1 MGSNSSKAH
10 RKVTKVAPMPMKEER
25 PQLPSRVAVY
35 TFQSPQRETS
45 RNAFASWTE
54 RNPALDKHLPPL
66 REMGQGAYPTGKTTS
81 AEACSA
87 TPEDGSRR
95 AKHHQAAPSPKASGN
110 VALVPFHVRS
120 HQMLLAGLLI
130 PFARPTSSGFE
141 SFGEV
146 GAFILAKDIPAD
158 RSYALPCGGAAYKA
172 KEQDKGGKAVLHPAG
187 SRQYLLKMKMLEQ
200 RKEAELK
207 RCLQQEARLN
217 KPKARDLSISETP
230 GCVPGNN
237 SSEDEEL
244 LALESDQ
251 TFDRDHDDRWS
262 GEFPK
267 ELGPSEPHQGQ
278 RGKVETW
285 LLKQQA
291 RRESFWDASSTDSEN
306 WEGDGDLEKPRRR
319 PALVRTKTE
328 RIALFDEF
336 FDREF

>member
-10 RKVTKVAPMPMKEER
+10 RKVTKVAPMPMNEER

-45 RNAFASWTE
+45 RNTFASW
-54 RNPALDKHLPPL
+54 NPALDKHLPPL
-66 REMGQGAYPTGKTTS
+66 REMGQGAYPTVPRPVPLDLKM
-81 AEACSA
+81 EAGGQSIIKQH
-87 TPEDGSRR
+87 PPRR
-95 AKHHQAAPSPKASGN
+95 PQKLEP
-110 VALVPFHVRS
+110 
-120 HQMLLAGLLI
+120 
-130 PFARPTSSGFE
+130 
-141 SFGEV
+141 
-146 GAFILAKDIPAD
+146 FILAKDIPAD
-158 RSYALPCGGAAYKA
+158 RFLSLPCGGAAYKA

>member
-1 MGSNSSKAH
+1 MGSNSSKAR
-10 RKVTKVAPMPMKEER
+10 RKVTKVAPMPMKEDWPR
-25 PQLPSRVAVY
+25 VPGKVAVY
-35 TFQSPQRETS
+35 TFQSPQGETS
-45 RNAFASWTE
+45 RNAFASWVE
-54 RNPALDKHLPPL
+54 RNPASDRHLPPL
-66 REMGQGAYPTGKTTS
+66 REMGQGAYPT
-81 AEACSA
+81 
-87 TPEDGSRR
+87 
-95 AKHHQAAPSPKASGN
+95 
-110 VALVPFHVRS
+110 VPRS
-120 HQMLLAGLLI
+120 VPLDLKM
-130 PFARPTSSGFE
+130 
-141 SFGEV
+141 EV
-146 GAFILAKDIPAD
+146 GGQSIIKQHPPRRPQKLEPFILAKDIPAD
-158 RSYALPCGGAAYKA
+158 KFLSLPCGGAIYRA
-172 KEQDKGGKAVLHPAG
+172 KEQDKGGKTVLHPAG
-187 SRQYLLKMKMLEQ
+187 RRQYLLKMKMLEQ

-207 RCLQQEARLN
+207 RCLQEEARLN
-217 KPKARDLSISETP
+217 KPKARDLSISETL

-244 LALESDQ
+244 LALERDQ
-251 TFDRDHDDRWS
+251 TFDGDHGDRWS

-306 WEGDGDLEKPRRR
+306 WEGDLGKPRRR